1 MRTVCN
7 GFCMSHDCFRLAIQ
21 PYIIIHTV
29 GENDL
34 WNDNLSTF
42 PLESVVVFTE
52 MSCQL
57 IWHER
62 ALTSAT
68 DHAEGMPVCL
78 MIWEFRVFLHLF
90 ALPLQNM
97 IWIDVDCFWNSLR
110 LSCTAPC
117 CELLWILSLL
127 TSAWTTASHGQ
138 CNQLR
143 VASRFANKFWEWVSS
158 HRKGTTTLS
167 FDNWLHL
174 WRKPLD
180 IQLKRCLPEPL
191 QERAFPILNASNVAQ
206 RTHPW
211 ANERSQVVTTVP
223 EFESGQCPT
232 GSPMKIL
239 MTFLVCETST
249 SRI

>member
-1 MRTVCN
+1 MTTWDSSFDLVC
-7 GFCMSHDCFRLAIQ
+7 R
-21 PYIIIHTV
+21 
-29 GENDL
+29 
-34 WNDNLSTF
+34 STF

-52 MSCQL
+52 MSFQL

-78 MIWEFRVFLHLF
+78 MIWEFRIFLHLF

-143 VASRFANKFWEWVSS
+143 VASRFANLPTNSGNEWA
-158 HRKGTTTLS
+158 HIEKARQPCRLTTDFI
-167 FDNWLHL
+167 FDANHWTFNW
-174 WRKPLD
+174 
-180 IQLKRCLPEPL
+180 
-191 QERAFPILNASNVAQ
+191 NAVFQSLCKNVLFQ
-206 RTHPW
+206 
-211 ANERSQVVTTVP
+211 S
-223 EFESGQCPT
+223 
-232 GSPMKIL
+232 
-239 MTFLVCETST
+239 
-249 SRI
+249 